1 VVSVAQLS
9 KYTVPVLHKF
19 TGFTALHY
27 LPGIENDDLV
37 KVHNVF
43 QAMHDRKYSAI
54 LERRANDILDDDVR
68 LWVDVCRWFVEYGEF
83 TSTEQGTRHREK
95 L

>member
-1 VVSVAQLS
+1 MVGIAQLS

-19 TGFTALHY
+19 AGFTALHY
-27 LPGIENDDLV
+27 LPGIEDDDPV
-37 KVHNVF
+37 KVHNVI
-43 QAMHDRKYSAI
+43 QTMHDCKYSAI
-54 LERRANDILDDDVR
+54 LKRRTNNILDDDIR
-68 LWVDVCRWFVEYGEF
+68 LRVDVCRWFVEYGEF